1 MKRMFIML
9 PIALLLPGLLLLST
23 ALADEGVMASD
34 EMSQGW
40 TLEDVGLKTPESV
53 FHDAEMDVY
62 FVSNLG
68 GPQPLEKDNNGFIS
82 KLNPDGTVARLKWVA
97 GGENDV
103 TLNAP
108 KGMGKGGD
116 ELYVTDIDVLRVFD
130 INTGAHKMDIPLPG
144 ATFANDVSV
153 GKGIIY
159 VTDTGANGAGAIYT
173 VSFEGSERTMVVEEL
188 VRDGNLHNPNGIYE
202 DHDVLYMVPYGGS
215 EVFQVMMD
223 GTYKTISIAP
233 TGSLDGLVK
242 LKDGRL
248 AFTSWEG
255 NCIYAMTMDG
265 AMRKIYTDLES
276 PADIGYDR
284 GRNLILVPQF
294 MKDRVV
300 ALPVK

>member
-1 MKRMFIML
+1 MKRVCMKL
-9 PIALLLPGLLLLST
+9 PVAVLTLGILSLSS
-23 ALADEGVMASD
+23 ALADERAMARD
-34 EMSQGW
+34 EISQGW

-82 KLNPDGTVARLKWVA
+82 KLNPDGTIAELKWVA
-97 GGENDV
+97 GGMNDV

-108 KGMGKGGD
+108 KGLERYGD
-116 ELYVTDIDVLRVFD
+116 GLLVTDIDVLRVFN
-130 INTGAHKMDIPLPG
+130 IHSGEHRMDVPLPG
-144 ATFANDVSV
+144 ATFANDISV
-153 GKGIIY
+153 GEGVIY
-159 VTDTGANGAGAIYT
+159 VSDTGTNGAGGIYT
-173 VSFEGSERTMVVEEL
+173 ITLEGMELTPSVKVL
-188 VRDGNLHNPNGIYE
+188 VRDGNLHNPNGVYA
-202 DHDVLYMVPYGGS
+202 DHDALYMVPYGGS
-215 EVFQVMMD
+215 EVFQVMTD
-223 GTYKTISIAP
+223 GTYKSISIAP

-242 LKDGRL
+242 LQDGRL

-255 NCIYAMTMDG
+255 KCIYAMSMDG

-294 MKDRVV
+294 MKDRVL